1 MPANVSQHYVSRV
14 YLKQFSPTAK
24 NELWRFDGQEI
35 VHKSVVSQCA
45 EDYFYSSSDPKFFQ
59 IMEDTYGTILD
70 KRIKRGKTLT
80 AKNRLGLILMMF
92 DLHCRNPAYTNLTGK
107 KNVDSYNA
115 LIHCLHILL
124 GESGTPLSSEQL
136 FQHLRNT
143 WRVRLLE
150 TSCEPGLITSDNP
163 ALWFTFDETE
173 DRKRL
178 HFMLLP
184 ITPRCCAVAWDMRFV
199 RVNGCGLTRDDQTGI
214 SFGQIQHCT
223 RFVYCSSKP
232 SLDELPEARLRW
244 KERERPEGQVRT
256 NSCDFNFLR
265 CLKNDT
271 GFSFLTSI

>member
-1 MPANVSQHYVSRV
+1 MPENVWQHFVPQV
-14 YLKQFSPTAK
+14 YLRPFSATSK
-24 NELWRFDGQEI
+24 DELWLFDGQSI
-35 VHKSVVSQCA
+35 GCKSVKSQCA
-45 EDYFYSSSDPKFFQ
+45 EEYFYSSSDPAFFQ
-59 IMEDTYGTILD
+59 TMEDTYGRILD
-70 KRIKRGKTLT
+70 KRIQRGKTLT
-80 AKNRLGLILMMF
+80 AKDRLGLILMMF
-92 DLHCRNPAYTNLTGK
+92 DLHCRNRAYTNLTGE

-124 GESGTPLSSEQL
+124 GENGAPLSSEQL
-136 FQHLRNT
+136 LQHLRNT

-173 DRKRL
+173 DKQRL

-199 RVNGCGLTRDDQTGI
+199 RVNGSDLTKDDQTRL

-232 SLDELPEARLRW
+232 SLDELPDARIAW
-244 KERERPEGQVRT
+244 KERERPAGQVRA
-256 NSCDFNFLR
+256 NSCDFNFLG
-265 CLKNDT
+265 LKGDT